1 MKIMHEQ
8 VDFPGRSTIKVK
20 WRDIPY
26 FTYPWHFHSQFELV
40 YVIEGAGNRYVADN
54 IESFNNGD
62 LVLLGTN
69 LPHFWKSDK
78 TINQRNPQ
86 YRVKAIIVQFPVDFF
101 KEQIANY
108 PEYNSIKEL
117 LNLSA
122 LGIRFLPPV
131 SDKAGEQLHK
141 LLKKTGFEQLSY
153 FLELLQFLS
162 KSKDYKLLASEVY
175 RPDKYQYTNDRLV
188 KVMNY
193 LNYHYQ
199 EKLVLEEV
207 ADVAGFHP
215 SAFCRFFKENTG
227 KTLTGFINEMRVG
240 YACKLLIKGY
250 MSVSQICFEC
260 GFNNI
265 SNFNRTFKKMTKLT
279 PSKYQMQFHEKGKF

>member
-8 VDFPGRSTIKVK
+8 IDFPGHSTIKVK

-40 YVIEGAGNRYVADN
+40 YVIKGAGTRYVADN
-54 IESFNNGD
+54 IQSFCNGD
-62 LVLLGTN
+62 LVLLGTS

-78 TINQRNPQ
+78 TINKRSSQ
-86 YRVKAIIVQFPVDFF
+86 YKVKAIIVQFPADFF

-108 PEYNSIKEL
+108 PEFNSIREM

-122 LGIRFLPPV
+122 SGIRFLPPT
-131 SDKAGEQLHK
+131 SDKAGEQLHE
-141 LLKKTGFEQLSY
+141 LLKKKGFKQLSY
-153 FLELLQFLS
+153 FLETLQFLS
-162 KSKDYKLLASEVY
+162 KSKDYKLLASEVN
-175 RPDKYQYTNDRLV
+175 RPDKYQYINARLV

-199 EKLVLEEV
+199 KKLVLKEV
-207 ADVAGFHP
+207 ADIAGFHP

-227 KTLTGFINEMRVG
+227 KSMTDFINEMRVG
-240 YACKLLIKGY
+240 YACKLLIKGQ
-250 MSVSQICFEC
+250 MSISQICFEC

-265 SNFNRTFKKMTKLT
+265 SNFNRTFKKITKRT
-279 PSKYQMQFHEKGKF
+279 PSRYRMQFHEKLKS